1 MTAVLLIT
9 FLGLLLLDVPVA
21 FCMMISALAALL
33 YAGVDPIMVGLEMSR
48 AMASFYPF
56 IAVPFFILAGDLMNR
71 GGLSQKITEFTRALV
86 GHRIGGMA
94 MVTTMS
100 SQMFGAISGA
110 SSATCAAIGGVMI
123 PVMEK
128 EGYPRPFATALAAC
142 SGTTGALIPPSLM
155 LLVYGVVANVS
166 IEKLF
171 IGGVGPGI
179 LMGLGLMTVSRHFA
193 KKHNVPVAEKATI
206 RETFKSAYNAIFALI
221 LVIIIFGGIMGGIFT
236 ATEAASVAV
245 VYALF
250 VGFFIYRQLKPK
262 DLPAIFVGAG
272 KTAAVLCFLTS
283 AAALFAWAM
292 AYGRVPETM
301 ARGLGQGSENFVN
314 FFGSNFEPET
324 FLLFRKIVL
333 LIMLNI
339 ALLVVGMFIDGGPA
353 ILIVVPILLPVAKEI
368 DINLVHFG
376 VLVVCN
382 LVIGLV
388 TPPVGTTLFIA
399 SGVGRVKITDMIPH
413 VLKFLVVMIIVQLL
427 ITYVPPITLFLPGF
441 LK

>member
-1 MTAVLLIT
+1 
-9 FLGLLLLDVPVA
+9 
-21 FCMMISALAALL
+21 
-33 YAGVDPIMVGLEMSR
+33 
-48 AMASFYPF
+48 
-56 IAVPFFILAGDLMNR
+56 
-71 GGLSQKITEFTRALV
+71 
-86 GHRIGGMA
+86 
-94 MVTTMS
+94 
-100 SQMFGAISGA
+100 MFGAISGA

-128 EGYPRPFATALAAC
+128 QGYPRPFSTALAAC

-155 LLVYGVVANVS
+155 LLVYGGVANVS

-179 LMGLGLMTVSRHFA
+179 LMGLGIMIVSHRFA
-193 KKHNVPVAEKATI
+193 RKNNVPVASRVGFRGTV
-206 RETFKSAYNAIFALI
+206 KSARNAIFALI
-221 LVIIIFGGIMGGIFT
+221 LVVIIFGGIMGGIFT

-250 VGFFIYRQLKPK
+250 VGFFVYRQLKPQ
-262 DLPAIFVGAG
+262 DLSGIFVGAG

-283 AAALFAWAM
+283 AAALFAWVM
-292 AYGRVPETM
+292 AFGRVPENI
-301 ARGLGQGSENFVN
+301 ARGILLGSEKIVAL
-314 FFGSNFEPET
+314 FGNDLDPGT
-324 FLLFRKIVL
+324 FLLLRKIVI

-339 ALLVVGMFIDGGPA
+339 ALLVVGMFVDGGPA
-353 ILIVVPILLPVAKEI
+353 ILIVVPILLPVAKEV

-376 VLVVCN
+376 VMVMSN

-399 SGVGRVKITDMIPH
+399 SGVGKVKITEMIPH

-427 ITYVPPITLFLPGF
+427 ITYVPPITLALPG
-441 LK
+441 LMD

>member
-1 MTAVLLIT
+1 VTTVLLVT
-9 FLGLLLLDVPVA
+9 FLVLLLLDVPVA
-21 FCMMISALAALL
+21 FCMMLSALAAFL
-33 YAGVDPIMVGLEMSR
+33 YAGVDPIMVGLEVSR
-48 AMASFYPF
+48 SMASFYPF
-56 IAVPFFILAGDLMNR
+56 LAVPFFILAGDLMNH
-71 GGLSQKITEFTRALV
+71 GGLSQKITDFTRALV

-94 MVTTMS
+94 MVTTIS

-123 PVMEK
+123 PEMEK

-179 LMGLGLMTVSRHFA
+179 LMGTGLMVVSHRFA
-193 KKHNVPVAEKATI
+193 RKNKIPVAQKVGVRKIA
-206 RETFKSAYNAIFALI
+206 RSAIDAVFALL
-221 LVIIIFGGIMGGIFT
+221 LVLLIFGGIMGGVFT
-236 ATEAASVAV
+236 ATEASSVAV
-245 VYALF
+245 VYALI
-250 VGFFIYRQLKPK
+250 VGFVIYRQLKLRE
-262 DLPAIFVGAG
+262 LPRIFVNAG
-272 KTAAVLCFLTS
+272 KTAAVLCFITS

-292 AYGRVPETM
+292 AIGRVPQAM
-301 ARGLGQGSENFVN
+301 AEGLMQAGNGIVAL
-314 FFGSNFEPET
+314 FGDLDPATQN
-324 FLLFRKIVL
+324 LVRRIIV

-353 ILIVVPILLPVAKEI
+353 ILIVVPILLPVAREI
-368 DINLVHFG
+368 DISLVHFG
-376 VLVVCN
+376 VLVVSN

-399 SGVGRVKITDMIPH
+399 SGVGRVKITEMIPH
-413 VLKFLVVMIIVQLL
+413 VLRFLLPMVIVQLL

>member
-9 FLGLLLLDVPVA
+9 FMVLLLLDVPVA
-21 FCMMISALAALL
+21 FCMMISALVAFF
-33 YAGVDPIMVGLEMSR
+33 YVGVDPIMVGLEMSR

-56 IAVPFFILAGDLMNR
+56 LAVPFFILAGDLMNR

-86 GHRIGGMA
+86 GHRRGGMA
-94 MVTTMS
+94 MVTTIS

-128 EGYPRPFATALAAC
+128 EGYPRPFATALSAC

-171 IGGVGPGI
+171 IGGIGPGI
-179 LMGLGLMTVSRHFA
+179 LMGVGLMMVSRRFA
-193 KKHNVPVAEKATI
+193 KKNNVPVASKVGLTATL
-206 RETFKSAYNAIFALI
+206 KSAQKAIFALI
-221 LVIIIFGGIMGGIFT
+221 LVVIIFGGIMGGIFT

-250 VGFFIYRQLKPK
+250 VGFFIYRQIKLRDLK
-262 DLPAIFVGAG
+262 DIFVGAG
-272 KTAAVLCFLTS
+272 KTAAVLCFLTC

-301 ARGLGQGSENFVN
+301 ARGLLQGSEKIVTV
-314 FFGSNFEPET
+314 FGSNLEPET
-324 FLLFRKIVL
+324 FLLFRKIIL

-368 DINLVHFG
+368 GMNLVHFG

-382 LVIGLV
+382 LVIGLI

-413 VLKFLVVMIIVQLL
+413 VLRFLAIMIVVQLL
-427 ITYVPPITLFLPGF
+427 VTYIPLITLFLPSF